1 MASNK
6 WTAGQLP
13 DLGGQIV
20 VVTGANSGLGFES
33 TKALTKAGAHVVMAC
48 RNPEKGEAAV
58 RELRK
63 AVPRADLELME
74 LDLASLESVRR
85 FAESFLRRYDQLHV
99 LMNNAGVMATP
110 FTRTEEGFEQQ
121 FGINHLGHFLLTK
134 LLWERLAT
142 TPGSRTVQVSSLAAE
157 NGVIDFDDL
166 MGEKAYKPWKAYNQS
181 KLAVLMFALELHRR
195 LQGQNRA
202 PLSVAAHPGGAS
214 TNLGNNV
221 QAGPLFRFFGKYILL
236 PLLPSA
242 EKGAWSQQYA
252 ATMPDV
258 NGGEYYGPDG
268 YGQYFGY
275 PRKISLPQAAQ
286 QPGLWKKLWEVS
298 EELVGQRFDPS

>member
-6 WTAGQLP
+6 WTAEQLP
-13 DLGGQIV
+13 NLGGQIV
-20 VVTGANSGLGFES
+20 IVTGANSGLGFES
-33 TKALTKAGAHVVMAC
+33 AKALADAGAHVVLAC
-48 RNPEKGEAAV
+48 RSLSRGREAV
-58 RELRK
+58 REIRASLP
-63 AVPRADLELME
+63 AADLELME

-110 FTRTEEGFEQQ
+110 FTRTVEGFEQQ
-121 FGINHLGHFLLTK
+121 FGINHLGHFLLTR
-134 LLWERLAT
+134 LLWDRLAA
-142 TPGSRTVQVSSLAAE
+142 TPGSRAVQVSSLAAE
-157 NGVIDFDDL
+157 NGRIDFGDL
-166 MGEKAYKPWKAYNQS
+166 MGEKEYKPWKAYNQS

-195 LQGQNRA
+195 LEEKQAA

-268 YGQYFGY
+268 YGQYFGN
-275 PRKISLPQAAQ
+275 PKQVPIPETARKPEV
-286 QPGLWKKLWEVS
+286 WKKLWAVS
-298 EELVGQRFDPS
+298 EELVGERFEPV